1 LNTIKIIETKEIYS
15 GRVSLRKDKFLMA
28 GKTIEKEVIQHQ
40 DSVGVVPI
48 IDKDTIILVTQYRHA
63 AGKILLEIP
72 AGKIEQDETAE
83 QAAIREMAEE
93 IGYSGKLE
101 PLLKWY
107 LAPGYSTEFM
117 HIFTATNLKKI
128 KRGVL
133 DDDENIRV
141 RKLKMTATVNKCL
154 EGKIKDCK
162 TIAAVLAYYNQ
173 QYGNSA
179 L

>member
-1 LNTIKIIETKEIYS
+1 MKTIKIIETKEVYS

-28 GKTIEKEVIQHQ
+28 GKTIEKEIVQHQ

-48 IDKDTIILVTQYRHA
+48 IDKDIIILVTQYRHA
-63 AGKILLEIP
+63 AGKTLLEIP
-72 AGKIEQDETAE
+72 AGKIEQDETPE

-101 PLLKWY
+101 RLLKWY

-117 HIFTATNLKKI
+117 HVFTATNLKKI
-128 KRGVL
+128 KRGIL

-141 RKLKMTATVNKCL
+141 RKLKITSIVNKCL
-154 EGKIKDCK
+154 EGKINDCK
-162 TIAAVLAYYNQ
+162 TIAAVLAYRNHH
-173 QYGNSA
+173 YGSSA